1 LLYRPEQ
8 LILQDDPS
16 FLPEFALP
24 PPELL
29 VELNLGPTIEPLRD
43 GDSQSL
49 DPCGSQQYP
58 TTPEGPIG
66 GLILPT
72 SSSVSVGEFMVHG
85 DNGSAAIG
93 GQSGMLGDEHLDD
106 PGWGFDDDGNIV
118 EFDEANVISGTPSAP
133 AGATMPSDAGASAQV
148 RQEHEEGL
156 QAGAQVSFTWGPHLS
171 CYLLPLYLFL
181 HSLVSHSHNFCH
193 ITSSSHYS
201 SFYQPSQYL
210 NFLFPQHNVN
220 SNLPLAAVQ

>member
-1 LLYRPEQ
+1 MRLWTRRLAKLGEHRVVSCIANGRPGLILLYRPEQ

-29 VELNLGPTIEPLRD
+29 AELNLGPAIESLRN

-49 DPCGSQQYP
+49 TPFGSQQHP

-66 GLILPT
+66 GLILPS
-72 SSSVSVGEFMVHG
+72 SSSVGAVEFMIHG

-93 GQSGMLGDEHLDD
+93 GPSEMLGDEHLDD
-106 PGWGFDDDGNIV
+106 PGWGVDDDGNIIDY
-118 EFDEANVISGTPSAP
+118 EETNVISGTPA
-133 AGATMPSDAGASAQV
+133 ALGGATMPSDAGASARV

-156 QAGAQVSFTWGPHLS
+156 QAGAQVSF
-171 CYLLPLYLFL
+171 
-181 HSLVSHSHNFCH
+181 
-193 ITSSSHYS
+193 
-201 SFYQPSQYL
+201 
-210 NFLFPQHNVN
+210 
-220 SNLPLAAVQ
+220 A